1 MRLIADNIHILNPVV
16 SKAVDTNDPGPI
28 TELARRYA
36 AWGAEAI
43 DVNPGPKSV
52 SRLQT
57 MDFCV
62 RAVRAGTDLPVV
74 LDSNDPELLQQGL
87 QASSGRAIIN
97 GFSLE
102 PGKVDTILPLA
113 VEHGLPIVGFL
124 LHPNGH
130 VPKGVDERLQL
141 ASELVSVSTQAG
153 LDTSQLI
160 IDPVLAPLGWDD
172 GTKQAQSVLACIGML
187 PQLLGTNIQTMI
199 GLSNLISGT
208 THPAAPHLEA
218 LYLAR
223 LAEAGLSYAL
233 LNMHRR
239 QALGCARFC
248 SIIDNGKVFSW
259 AEFAPYFESINQ
271 ESAGSSSGSQQV

>member
-16 SKAVDTNDPGPI
+16 ARAVDTKDPGPI
-28 TELARRYA
+28 TDLARRYA

-43 DVNPGPKSV
+43 DVNPGPKSA
-52 SRLQT
+52 SRPQA
-57 MDFCV
+57 MDLCV

-74 LDSNDPELLQQGL
+74 LDSNNPELLHQGL
-87 QASSGRAIIN
+87 QASPGRAIIN

-102 PGKVDTILPLA
+102 PAKVDTILPLA

-141 ASELVSVSTQAG
+141 ASELVSVSTRAG

-172 GTKQAQSVLACIGML
+172 GTEQAQSVLTCIRML
-187 PQLLGTNIQTMI
+187 PQLCGTDIQTMI
-199 GLSNLISGT
+199 GLSNLISGA

-223 LAEAGLSYAL
+223 LAEAGLNYAL
-233 LNMHRR
+233 LNMHRGH
-239 QALGCARFC
+239 ALGCARFC
-248 SIIDNGKVFSW
+248 SIIEHGKVFSW
-259 AEFAPYFESINQ
+259 AEFAPYFEFISKA
-271 ESAGSSSGSQQV
+271 SAGPSSGAQSV